1 MVPIVH
7 YCHLQPLRKETM
19 LVLRVQDFCRCL
31 DGGCSAPIDAAAP
44 QQAPGRA
51 DIDQS
56 YVCRQ
61 SIEIYLT
68 ERQFYFVIFVYNCLY
83 QRQKLQLIRCG

>member
-19 LVLRVQDFCRCL
+19 IVLGMQDFCRCL
-31 DGGCSAPIDAAAP
+31 DGGCSAPIDAVGLQLMP
-44 QQAPGRA
+44 RRA

-56 YVCRQ
+56 YVRRQ
-61 SIEIYLT
+61 SIEIYLYQ
-68 ERQFYFVIFVYNCLY
+68 RQFYFVIFVYNCLY
-83 QRQKLQLIRCG
+83 